1 MTDDEL
7 NLIIQRAQR
16 GEKDAFGLVYDAFSE
31 KIYKFIYFRVG
42 HREIAEDI
50 LSDTFVKAWSKL
62 NQVSGSKTFSA
73 WVYQIAKHN
82 IIDYYRLKKT
92 TVDLEDV
99 SDVLVDLANPIDE
112 LNLQLEQ
119 KRILSILD
127 QLSTEQQQVIKY
139 RFFEDLSNE
148 EIAQIMNKSE
158 GAIRVLQHRAIIRL
172 KQLLQGKK

>member
-1 MTDDEL
+1 MTENEL
-7 NLIIQRAQR
+7 NLIIQRAQK
-16 GEKDAFGLVYDAFSE
+16 GEKDAFGLIYDAFSE

-42 HREIAEDI
+42 HRETAEDI

-62 NQVSGSKTFSA
+62 NQVSSSNTFSA

-99 SDVLVDLANPIDE
+99 SDILVDLANPIDE
-112 LNLQLEQ
+112 LNLQMEQ

-127 QLSTEQQQVIKY
+127 QLSTEQRQVIKY